1 MPADATVGPR
11 ASVDGTYFSVSPR
24 AVREVNILCTNKREV
39 CMFDSG
45 PPESG
50 QPGAIGK
57 WCMIAVGAAMV
68 SSIVVD
74 ESMQEGAQ
82 VAKGDEHGCFR
93 FGGSTLIL
101 LFDAHAI
108 AWDDDLVAASR
119 KPIETYVRCGTQIGR
134 TRAVRRQEEAAAAAA
149 AQMRR
154 PPPFDVTA
162 MGAVAPARVLSPS
175 PSPTSPR
182 LVLTATTDAGRKEA
196 ALNDEGLLSD
206 MPVLQ
211 SNLTLM
217 PRDGDTE
224 PARGVPH
231 MTDAAAD
238 AADAVNA
245 DVPDRGEERSVGE
258 SLEAFLPSFLQSS
271 SSPSPPSSPE
281 EDHSRDLESP
291 SSRRGLLESHRAE
304 WQQQDAS
311 SRSRGAAAAAAAAG
325 SSGRLRIED
334 ETHVR
339 APAPAV
345 FQLMH
350 FTADEDSSSA
360 SSGEEDDEHDEE
372 MGAREDGAAAQHY
385 QQREEPNQAARAHSN
400 NSGGDG
406 SRKKRVQSQP
416 QHPSASGAAAAAAPS
431 SSSSASATS
440 SPSRQAG
447 RRRSRAS
454 AAADNGGSSSSR
466 RGNSASSRME
476 DTEAASIEDEQQD
489 NDEELPAAK
498 KKKRASRSRK

>member
-1 MPADATVGPR
+1 
-11 ASVDGTYFSVSPR
+11 
-24 AVREVNILCTNKREV
+24 
-39 CMFDSG
+39 
-45 PPESG
+45 
-50 QPGAIGK
+50 
-57 WCMIAVGAAMV
+57 MIAVGAAMV

-82 VAKGDEHGCFR
+82 VHKGDEHGCFR

-162 MGAVAPARVLSPS
+162 LGAVAPARVLSPS

-258 SLEAFLPSFLQSS
+258 SLEAFLPSFLQP

-311 SRSRGAAAAAAAAG
+311 SRSRAAAAAAAG
-325 SSGRLRIED
+325 VSGRVRVED

-360 SSGEEDDEHDEE
+360 NSGEEEDEHDEE

-400 NSGGDG
+400 NTEGAG
-406 SRKKRVQSQP
+406 SRNKRMQSQP
-416 QHPSASGAAAAAAPS
+416 QHPSASSAAAAAAPS
-431 SSSSASATS
+431 SSSTASATS

-454 AAADNGGSSSSR
+454 AAADNSSNSR
-466 RGNSASSRME
+466 QGNSASSRMG
-476 DTEAASIEDEQQD
+476 DTEAASIADEQQQD
-489 NDEELPAAK
+489 DDEELPAAK
-498 KKKRASRSRK
+498 KKKRAARSRK